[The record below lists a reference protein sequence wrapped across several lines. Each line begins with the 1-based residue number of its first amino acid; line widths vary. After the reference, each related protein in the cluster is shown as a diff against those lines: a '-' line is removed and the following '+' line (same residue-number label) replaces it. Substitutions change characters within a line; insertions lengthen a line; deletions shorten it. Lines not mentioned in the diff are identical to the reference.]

1 MPADRG
7 KECPHVNV
15 HTKIT
20 CFAEAGRCLNETE
33 TWEHYFSV
41 KILSEKRKSLFLSE
55 TVDRQKPPLKTQATH
70 KTQARHKAGQNWERE
85 IMSDVT
91 GREVKPK
98 KQFNLTQ
105 TENYFWYFP
114 LKQRDTL
121 KKFIR
126 CCIAHFNWLN
136 SLLDAV
142 NKCKENDEL
151 EPQHWQK
158 PSGKENPQLLG
169 HIAGQLSR
177 LLPSYT
183 TAQMHTTTSRL
194 QSRNCV
200 VLFRDHQ
207 EVICIMPGSEGVSL
221 WVM

>member
-55 TVDRQKPPLKTQATH
+55 TVDRQKPRLKTQATH

-98 KQFNLTQ
+98 KQFNLTTVQHVLSQDSQHCYISSPPRQRQAMQHLSWQHRKVDLNHSPSPIFYHLDKAQIQ
-105 TENYFWYFP
+105 T
-114 LKQRDTL
+114 QV
-121 KKFIR
+121 
-126 CCIAHFNWLN
+126 
-136 SLLDAV
+136 LLF
-142 NKCKENDEL
+142 
-151 EPQHWQK
+151 
-158 PSGKENPQLLG
+158 
-169 HIAGQLSR
+169 
-177 LLPSYT
+177 
-183 TAQMHTTTSRL
+183 
-194 QSRNCV
+194 QSK
-200 VLFRDHQ
+200 
-207 EVICIMPGSEGVSL
+207 S
-221 WVM
+221 